1 MSSTNV
7 ENFLQLFYLLVKRS
21 FGHLHWISD
30 RVTNYPHDV
39 PQTWPTTPLAFLACE
54 CSNLIDPQVIPAEK
68 CYRMQPARA
77 YKLRDPTPM
86 KPHHDR
92 RLRVIK
98 QPAALRTDLGELIEL
113 SHEAT
118 RPLNLHRPI
127 EHQLPRFH
135 SANV

>member
-7 ENFLQLFYLLVKRS
+7 ENFLQLFYLLVKRRFS
-21 FGHLHWISD
+21 YLHRASD
-30 RVTNYPHDV
+30 RVTNDTHDV
-39 PQTWPTTPLAFLACE
+39 PQTWPTTALAFLARE
-54 CSNLIDPQVIPAEK
+54 CSNLIDPQVIPAEE
-68 CYRMQPARA
+68 CYRMQPARG
-77 YKLRDPTPM
+77 YKLRDPTPV
-86 KPHHDR
+86 KPHDHR
-92 RLRVIK
+92 RLGVIN

-118 RPLNLHRPI
+118 RALNLHRSV